1 MHEIVVNVTRTYIE
15 SLLRHPHAG
24 AAKVMHELT
33 YIVATTTGK
42 PAFRTG

>member
-33 YIVATTTGK
+33 YIVAT
-42 PAFRTG
+42 